1 MAIHIRLYK
10 LLKAVDILSNYFAND
25 DEALR
30 VKDAKIIVFLFM
42 VFHVRASTAVYGPE
56 AYLEIFPLGPYPYIT
71 ILSKLKTFS
80 CETSRNCMNKT
91 VAVRICM
98 PWNTG
103 F

>member
-42 VFHVRASTAVYGPE
+42 VFRVRASTAFYGPE
-56 AYLEIFPLGPYPYIT
+56 VYLESFLLGPYHYIT
-71 ILSKLKTFS
+71 NLSKQKTYS
-80 CETSRNCMNKT
+80 CETS
-91 VAVRICM
+91 
-98 PWNTG
+98 
-103 F
+103 